1 MCSKYW
7 HQTVTTGHCIRKG
20 ITAASTAS
28 LPAICQENAT
38 VLASELAI
46 KTEDVMMTWVS
57 ELQSLETD
65 CEERSKLS
73 ISCHTSDFTIWL
85 DREQQAVVVTILGT
99 RIFPAP
105 NIYDIVMDIRAET
118 QPFLHGEAHAGMV
131 IGARNLM
138 SRSWEAV
145 REAVTSNSGYSI
157 LVVGYSLGAGLA
169 QLYTAQL
176 LESED
181 KMQELPSDTKI
192 RALCYG
198 APPVYRP
205 SQAHSPRLYPEI
217 VIIQNNKDGI
227 IA

>member
-1 MCSKYW
+1 
-7 HQTVTTGHCIRKG
+7 
-20 ITAASTAS
+20 
-28 LPAICQENAT
+28 
-38 VLASELAI
+38 
-46 KTEDVMMTWVS
+46 MTWVS
-57 ELQSLETD
+57 ELQSLDTD
-65 CEERSKLS
+65 SEESSIPS
-73 ISCHTSDFTIWL
+73 ISSHTSDFTICL
-85 DREQQAVVVTILGT
+85 DREQGAVVVTILGT

-118 QPFLHGEAHAGMV
+118 QPFLDGEAHAGMV

-145 REAVTSNSGYSI
+145 REAVTSNPGYSI

-176 LESED
+176 LDNED
-181 KMQELPSDTKI
+181 MRQELPSDTKI

-198 APPVYRP
+198 APPVYRT
-205 SQAHSPRLYPEI
+205 SQDQAVRLYPEI

>member
-1 MCSKYW
+1 M
-7 HQTVTTGHCIRKG
+7 
-20 ITAASTAS
+20 
-28 LPAICQENAT
+28 
-38 VLASELAI
+38 
-46 KTEDVMMTWVS
+46 
-57 ELQSLETD
+57 
-65 CEERSKLS
+65 
-73 ISCHTSDFTIWL
+73 
-85 DREQQAVVVTILGT
+85 VTILGT

-118 QPFLHGEAHAGMV
+118 EPFLDGEAHAGMV

-227 IA
+227 IAASVKTVNDLFNKTVSIDAAEIEHDIMIKMIMERKYAKL

>member
-1 MCSKYW
+1 MCRRFW
-7 HQTVTTGHCIRKG
+7 QQTVTTGHCIRKG
-20 ITAASTAS
+20 ITGASTES
-28 LPAICQENAT
+28 LPAICEDNART
-38 VLASELAI
+38 LASELAI
-46 KTEDVMMTWVS
+46 NTEDVIMTWVS
-57 ELQSLETD
+57 ELQSLDTD
-65 CEERSKLS
+65 SEECSSPS
-73 ISCHTSDFTIWL
+73 ISCHTSDFTICL
-85 DREQQAVVVTILGT
+85 DREQGAVVVTILGT

-118 QPFLHGEAHAGMV
+118 QPFLDGEAHAGMV

-138 SRSWEAV
+138 ARSWEAV
-145 REAVTSNSGYSI
+145 REAVTTNPGYSI
-157 LVVGYSLGAGLA
+157 LVVGYSLGAGIA

-181 KMQELPSDTKI
+181 KRQELPPDTKI

-198 APPVYRP
+198 APPVYRT
-205 SQAHSPRLYPEI
+205 SQDQEVRLYPEI

>member
-1 MCSKYW
+1 M
-7 HQTVTTGHCIRKG
+7 
-20 ITAASTAS
+20 
-28 LPAICQENAT
+28 
-38 VLASELAI
+38 
-46 KTEDVMMTWVS
+46 
-57 ELQSLETD
+57 
-65 CEERSKLS
+65 
-73 ISCHTSDFTIWL
+73 
-85 DREQQAVVVTILGT
+85 VVTILGT

-118 QPFLHGEAHAGMV
+118 QPFLGGEAHAGMV
-131 IGARNLM
+131 IGAKNLM

-145 REAVTSNSGYSI
+145 REAVMDNPSYSI

-176 LESED
+176 LEREVRDS
-181 KMQELPSDTKI
+181 LPPHTKI

-198 APPVYRP
+198 APPVFRAGDGG
-205 SQAHSPRLYPEI
+205 QVTYPEI